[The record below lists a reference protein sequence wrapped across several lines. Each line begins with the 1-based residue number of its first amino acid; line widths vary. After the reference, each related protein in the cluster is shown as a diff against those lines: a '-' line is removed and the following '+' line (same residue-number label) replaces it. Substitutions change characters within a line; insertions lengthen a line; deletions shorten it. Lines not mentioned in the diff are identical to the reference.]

1 MDASILAA
9 YIAACAAL
17 TFMPGPD
24 IAFVISESL
33 AKGRRT
39 GYVLSCGLCSGVLVH
54 TFLCASGIALAIAAS
69 PALFSS
75 IRVAGAAYLLWL
87 ARGAFLEDVPEE
99 SASADFREAGF
110 RRSGGRIFLRGFL
123 MNVSNPKVI
132 IFFLSFLPQFLTEGG
147 WPVWIQMSVL
157 GLVFMFS
164 ALPILICVAS
174 LAAAFARLFKSRKF
188 RLAMKWLRVCV
199 FALIGLCMLAETAAD
214 FLPPPA

>member
-1 MDASILAA
+1 
-9 YIAACAAL
+9 
-17 TFMPGPD
+17 MPGPD

-39 GYVLSCGLCSGVLVH
+39 GIRPVVRPVFGGSRPHFPLRKRD
-54 TFLCASGIALAIAAS
+54 CARNRRQP

-164 ALPILICVAS
+164 ALPILIFVAS
-174 LAAAFARLFKSRKF
+174 LAAAFAWLFKSRKF

>member
-1 MDASILAA
+1 
-9 YIAACAAL
+9 
-17 TFMPGPD
+17 
-24 IAFVISESL
+24 
-33 AKGRRT
+33 
-39 GYVLSCGLCSGVLVH
+39 
-54 TFLCASGIALAIAAS
+54 
-69 PALFSS
+69 
-75 IRVAGAAYLLWL
+75 
-87 ARGAFLEDVPEE
+87 
-99 SASADFREAGF
+99 
-110 RRSGGRIFLRGFL
+110 

-199 FALIGLCMLAETAAD
+199 FALIGLCMLAETAAV

>member
-69 PALFSS
+69 PPRCFPPYASRALRTCCGLRGAPFSKMCPKNPPPRIS
-75 IRVAGAAYLLWL
+75 EKPDSGGAA
-87 ARGAFLEDVPEE
+87 GVF
-99 SASADFREAGF
+99 SCADF
-110 RRSGGRIFLRGFL
+110 
-123 MNVSNPKVI
+123 
-132 IFFLSFLPQFLTEGG
+132 
-147 WPVWIQMSVL
+147 
-157 GLVFMFS
+157 
-164 ALPILICVAS
+164 
-174 LAAAFARLFKSRKF
+174 
-188 RLAMKWLRVCV
+188 
-199 FALIGLCMLAETAAD
+199 
-214 FLPPPA
+214 